1 MTTYTLTGIAVLR
14 GQTGNYPVQG
24 ILQDIN
30 FSVAVP
36 DSTTTIRYTNTVDP
50 NPDADTPISDIQI
63 TGGQARIDG
72 DPLDS
77 QRESIFQVTWNDGGI
92 QRTTVVLELFFE
104 DADVPGYSNVD
115 ADALFILGGDPIP
128 NLQTPAQ
135 WNAFESS
142 IVAIGPATGAAGPN
156 QDIPL
161 SSVFADVAQN
171 DRFIGTDGDDFLEGG
186 RGNDTLIGGDG
197 TDTLIGG
204 NGNDRLVTGDNT
216 WDDYVQ
222 AGTGNDRVI
231 MSGIEHGFVSLGHSD
246 LNRRIVVEIDG
257 NANTGTIGKSGR
269 GTTTLVDVQNPMM
282 ADSLGVYGLGVYG
295 TSRDD
300 IFRFTVT
307 DGGWAQLR
315 GQGGND
321 RFVIGESQGYLRL
334 DYRNAEDG
342 VVAHLGRG
350 RVNDDGHGGSDRI
363 TGDGNVNEIRTGMFD
378 DKVTGSGRDESFILM
393 AGDDTLDG
401 KGGFDRLRYDRS
413 EVDAVNVNLGSG
425 EATGTWRGESFTHH
439 ISNIEHVRGSREGN
453 DILTGNRQ
461 DNRLDGRGGNDTLK
475 GQGGNDLLQG
485 DDGRDLLDGG
495 SGRDTLDGGNGNDTL
510 KGQGSNDLL
519 QGNEGNDRL
528 VGGGGRDTLDGG
540 NGNDVLLGNRGA
552 DVFVFSSGDD
562 RVVGFGGTDEID
574 LRNAFGINDFNDLI
588 NNHATQN
595 GNNAVISDDAGN
607 TLTLVNRD
615 MDNLNA
621 DDFLF

>member
-14 GQTGNYPVQG
+14 GQTGNFPVQG

-63 TGGQARIDG
+63 TGGQAWIEG

-128 NLQTPAQ
+128 NLQTAAQ

-197 TDTLIGG
+197 NDTLLGG

-231 MSGIEHGFVSLGHSD
+231 MSGIDHGFVSLGHSD

-269 GTTTLVDVQNPMM
+269 GTTTLVNVQNPMM
-282 ADSLGVYGLGVYG
+282 ADGLGIYG

-315 GQGGND
+315 GEGGND
-321 RFVIGESQGYLRL
+321 RFVLGESQGYLRL

-350 RVNDDGHGGSDRI
+350 RVNDDGQGGSDRI

-393 AGDDTLDG
+393 AGDDTLNG
-401 KGGFDRLRYDRS
+401 KGGFDLLRYDRS
-413 EVDAVNVNLGSG
+413 YVDAVNVNLGSG

-453 DILTGNRQ
+453 DTLTGNRQ
-461 DNRLDGRGGNDTLK
+461 DNRLEGRGGNDTLK

-485 DDGRDLLDGG
+485 DDGR
-495 SGRDTLDGGNGNDTL
+495 
-510 KGQGSNDLL
+510 
-519 QGNEGNDRL
+519 DRL

-562 RVVGFGGTDEID
+562 RVVGFGRTDEID
-574 LRNAFGINDFNDLI
+574 LRNAFGIDDFNDLI
-588 NNHATQN
+588 NNHATQS
-595 GNNAVISDDAGN
+595 GNNAVISDDADN
-607 TLTLVNRD
+607 SITLVNRD
-615 MDNLNA
+615 IDNLNA

>member
-14 GQTGNYPVQG
+14 SQTGNFPVQG

-36 DSTTTIRYTNTVDP
+36 DSTTTVRYTNTVDP
-50 NPDADTPISDIQI
+50 NPDADTPLSDIQI

-77 QRESIFQVTWNDGGI
+77 QSESIFQVTWNDGGI
-92 QRTTVVLELFFE
+92 QRTTVVLQLFFE

-161 SSVFADVAQN
+161 SSIFADVTQN

-197 TDTLIGG
+197 NDTLLGG

-231 MSGIEHGFVSLGHSD
+231 MSGIDHGFVSLGHSD

-282 ADSLGVYGLGVYG
+282 ADGLGIYG

-321 RFVIGESQGYLRL
+321 RFVLGESQGYLRL

-350 RVNDDGHGGSDRI
+350 RVNDDGQGGSDRI

-393 AGDDTLDG
+393 AGDDTLNG
-401 KGGFDRLRYDRS
+401 KGGFDLLRYDRS
-413 EVDAVNVNLGSG
+413 NVDAVNVNLGSG

-453 DILTGNRQ
+453 DTLTGNRQ
-461 DNRLDGRGGNDTLK
+461 DNRLEGRGGNDTLK

-485 DDGRDLLDGG
+485 D
-495 SGRDTLDGGNGNDTL
+495 
-510 KGQGSNDLL
+510 
-519 QGNEGNDRL
+519 EGNDRL

-562 RVVGFGGTDEID
+562 RVVGFGRTDEID
-574 LRNAFGINDFNDLI
+574 LRNAFGIDDFNDLI
-588 NNHATQN
+588 NNHATQS
-595 GNNAVISDDAGN
+595 GNNAVISDDADN
-607 TLTLVNRD
+607 SITLVNRD

>member
-14 GQTGNYPVQG
+14 SQTGNFPVQG

-36 DSTTTIRYTNTVDP
+36 DSTTTLRYTNTVDP
-50 NPDADTPISDIQI
+50 NPDADTPLSDIQI

-77 QRESIFQVTWNDGGI
+77 QSESIFQVTWNDGGI
-92 QRTTVVLELFFE
+92 QRTTVVLQLFFE

-128 NLQTPAQ
+128 NLQTAAQ

-161 SSVFADVAQN
+161 SSIFADVTQN

-197 TDTLIGG
+197 NDTLIGG

-231 MSGIEHGFVSLGHSD
+231 MSGIDHGFVSLGHSD

-282 ADSLGVYGLGVYG
+282 ADGLGIYG

-321 RFVIGESQGYLRL
+321 RFVLGESQGYLRL

-350 RVNDDGHGGSDRI
+350 RVNDDGQGGSDRI

-393 AGDDTLDG
+393 AGDDTLNG
-401 KGGFDRLRYDRS
+401 KGGFDLLRYDRS
-413 EVDAVNVNLGSG
+413 NVDAVNVNLGSG

-453 DILTGNRQ
+453 DTLTGNRQ
-461 DNRLDGRGGNDTLK
+461 DNRLEGRGGNDTLK

-485 DDGRDLLDGG
+485 D
-495 SGRDTLDGGNGNDTL
+495 
-510 KGQGSNDLL
+510 
-519 QGNEGNDRL
+519 EGNDRL

-562 RVVGFGGTDEID
+562 RVVGFGRTDEID
-574 LRNAFGINDFNDLI
+574 LRNAFGIDDFNDLI
-588 NNHATQN
+588 NNHATQS
-595 GNNAVISDDAGN
+595 GNNAVISDDADN
-607 TLTLVNRD
+607 SITLVNRD

>member
-14 GQTGNYPVQG
+14 GQTGNFPVQG

-77 QRESIFQVTWNDGGI
+77 QRESVFQVTWNDGSTL
-92 QRTTVVLELFFE
+92 RTAVVLELFFE
-104 DADVPGYSNVD
+104 NADVPGYSNVD

-128 NLQTPAQ
+128 NLQTVAQ
-135 WNAFESS
+135 WNAFEAS

-161 SSVFADVAQN
+161 SSLFADVTQN
-171 DRFIGTDGDDFLEGG
+171 DRFIGTSGDDFLEGG

-231 MSGIEHGFVSLGHSD
+231 MSGIEHGFVTLGHSD

-282 ADSLGVYGLGVYG
+282 ADSLGVYGLGIIG

-350 RVNDDGHGGSDRI
+350 RVNDDGQGGSDRI
-363 TGDGNVNEIRTGMFD
+363 TGDGHVNEIRTGMFD
-378 DKVTGSGRDESFILM
+378 DKVTGSSRDESFILM

-413 EVDAVNVNLGSG
+413 EVEAVNVSLGSG
-425 EATGTWRGESFTHH
+425 EATGIWRGDSFTHH
-439 ISNIEHVRGSREGN
+439 IRNIEHVRGSREGN
-453 DILTGNRQ
+453 DTLTGNRQ
-461 DNRLDGRGGNDTLK
+461 DNRLEGRGGNDTLK

-485 DDGRDLLDGG
+485 DDGR
-495 SGRDTLDGGNGNDTL
+495 
-510 KGQGSNDLL
+510 
-519 QGNEGNDRL
+519 DRL

-540 NGNDVLLGNRGA
+540 NGNDVLLGNRGD
-552 DVFVFSSGDD
+552 DVFVFSPGDD
-562 RVVGFGGTDEID
+562 RVVGFGRTDEID
-574 LRNAFGINDFNDLI
+574 LRNAFGIDDFNDLI

-595 GNNAVISDDAGN
+595 GNNAVISDDHGN
-607 TLTLVNRD
+607 SITLVNRD
-615 MDNLNA
+615 MDNLNT

>member
-14 GQTGNYPVQG
+14 SQTGNFPVQG

-36 DSTTTIRYTNTVDP
+36 DSTTTVRYTNTVDP
-50 NPDADTPISDIQI
+50 NPDADTPLSDIQI

-77 QRESIFQVTWNDGGI
+77 QSESIFQVTWNDGGI
-92 QRTTVVLELFFE
+92 QRTTVVLQLFFE

-128 NLQTPAQ
+128 NLQTAAQ

-161 SSVFADVAQN
+161 SSIFADVTQN

-197 TDTLIGG
+197 NDTLIGG

-231 MSGIEHGFVSLGHSD
+231 MSGIDHGFVSLGHSD

-282 ADSLGVYGLGVYG
+282 ADGLGIYG

-321 RFVIGESQGYLRL
+321 RFVLGESQGYLRL

-350 RVNDDGHGGSDRI
+350 RVNDDGQGGSDRI

-393 AGDDTLDG
+393 AGDDTLNG
-401 KGGFDRLRYDRS
+401 KGGFDLLRYDRS
-413 EVDAVNVNLGSG
+413 NVDAVNVNLGSG

-453 DILTGNRQ
+453 DTLTGNRQ
-461 DNRLDGRGGNDTLK
+461 DNRLEGRGGNDTLK

-485 DDGRDLLDGG
+485 D
-495 SGRDTLDGGNGNDTL
+495 
-510 KGQGSNDLL
+510 
-519 QGNEGNDRL
+519 EGNDRL

-562 RVVGFGGTDEID
+562 RVVGFGRTDEID
-574 LRNAFGINDFNDLI
+574 LRNAFGIDDFNDLI
-588 NNHATQN
+588 NNHATQS
-595 GNNAVISDDAGN
+595 GNNAVISDDADN
-607 TLTLVNRD
+607 SITLVNRD

>member
-14 GQTGNYPVQG
+14 GQTGNFPVQG

-36 DSTTTIRYTNTVDP
+36 DSTTTVRYTNTVDP

-63 TGGQARIDG
+63 TGGQARIEG

-77 QRESIFQVTWNDGGI
+77 QSESIFQVTWNDGGT
-92 QRTTVVLELFFE
+92 QRTTVVLQLFFE

-128 NLQTPAQ
+128 DLQTPAQ

-142 IVAIGPATGAAGPN
+142 IVAVGPATGAAGPN

-161 SSVFADVAQN
+161 SSIFADVTQN

-197 TDTLIGG
+197 NDTLIGG
-204 NGNDRLVTGDNT
+204 DGNDRLVTGDNT

-231 MSGIEHGFVSLGHSD
+231 MSGIDHGFVSLGHSD

-282 ADSLGVYGLGVYG
+282 ADGLGIYG
-295 TSRDD
+295 TSHDD

-350 RVNDDGHGGSDRI
+350 RVNDDGQGGSDRI

-393 AGDDTLDG
+393 AGDDTLNG
-401 KGGFDRLRYDRS
+401 KGGFDLLRYDRS
-413 EVDAVNVNLGSG
+413 YVDAVNVNLGSG
-425 EATGTWRGESFTHH
+425 EATGTWRGESFIHH

-461 DNRLDGRGGNDTLK
+461 DNRLEGRGGNDTLK

-485 DDGRDLLDGG
+485 DDGRDRLD
-495 SGRDTLDGGNGNDTL
+495 
-510 KGQGSNDLL
+510 
-519 QGNEGNDRL
+519 
-528 VGGGGRDTLDGG
+528 GGGGRDTLDGG

-562 RVVGFGGTDEID
+562 RVVGFGRTDEID
-574 LRNAFGINDFNDLI
+574 LRNAFGIDDFNDLI
-588 NNHATQN
+588 NNHATQS
-595 GNNAVISDDAGN
+595 GNNAVISDDADN
-607 TLTLVNRD
+607 SITLVNRD
-615 MDNLNA
+615 IDNLNA

>member
-14 GQTGNYPVQG
+14 GQTGNFPVQG

-63 TGGQARIDG
+63 TGGQAWIEG

-128 NLQTPAQ
+128 NLQTAAQ

-142 IVAIGPATGAAGPN
+142 IVAIGPATGTAGPN

-161 SSVFADVAQN
+161 SSIFADVAQN

-197 TDTLIGG
+197 NDTLLGG

-231 MSGIEHGFVSLGHSD
+231 MSGIDHGFVSLGHSD

-282 ADSLGVYGLGVYG
+282 ADGLGIYG

-315 GQGGND
+315 GEGGND
-321 RFVIGESQGYLRL
+321 RFVLGESQGYLRL

-350 RVNDDGHGGSDRI
+350 RVSDDGQGGSDRI

-393 AGDDTLDG
+393 AGDDTLNG
-401 KGGFDRLRYDRS
+401 KGGFDLLRYDRS
-413 EVDAVNVNLGSG
+413 YVDAVNVNLGSG

-453 DILTGNRQ
+453 DTLTGNRQ
-461 DNRLDGRGGNDTLK
+461 DNRLEGRGGNDTLK

-485 DDGRDLLDGG
+485 DDGR
-495 SGRDTLDGGNGNDTL
+495 
-510 KGQGSNDLL
+510 
-519 QGNEGNDRL
+519 DRL

-562 RVVGFGGTDEID
+562 RVVGFGRTDEID
-574 LRNAFGINDFNDLI
+574 LRNAFGIDDFNDLI
-588 NNHATQN
+588 NNHATQS
-595 GNNAVISDDAGN
+595 GNNAVISDDADN
-607 TLTLVNRD
+607 SITLVNRD
-615 MDNLNA
+615 IDNLNA

>member
-14 GQTGNYPVQG
+14 GQTGNFPVQG

-63 TGGQARIDG
+63 TGGQAWIEG

-128 NLQTPAQ
+128 NLQTAAQ

-161 SSVFADVAQN
+161 SSIFADVAQN

-197 TDTLIGG
+197 NDTLLGG

-231 MSGIEHGFVSLGHSD
+231 MSGIDHGFVSLGHSD

-269 GTTTLVDVQNPMM
+269 GTTTLVNVQNPMM
-282 ADSLGVYGLGVYG
+282 ADGLGIYG

-315 GQGGND
+315 GEGGND
-321 RFVIGESQGYLRL
+321 RFVLGESQGYLRL

-350 RVNDDGHGGSDRI
+350 RVNDDGQGGSDRI

-393 AGDDTLDG
+393 AGDDTLNG
-401 KGGFDRLRYDRS
+401 KGGFDLLRYDRS
-413 EVDAVNVNLGSG
+413 YVDAVNVNLGSG

-453 DILTGNRQ
+453 DTLTGNRQ
-461 DNRLDGRGGNDTLK
+461 DNRLEGRGGNDTLK

-485 DDGRDLLDGG
+485 DDGR
-495 SGRDTLDGGNGNDTL
+495 
-510 KGQGSNDLL
+510 
-519 QGNEGNDRL
+519 DRL

-562 RVVGFGGTDEID
+562 RVVGFGRTDEID
-574 LRNAFGINDFNDLI
+574 LRNAFGIDDFNDLI
-588 NNHATQN
+588 NNHATQS
-595 GNNAVISDDAGN
+595 GNNAVISDDADN
-607 TLTLVNRD
+607 SITLVNRD
-615 MDNLNA
+615 IDNLNA

>member
-14 GQTGNYPVQG
+14 GQTGNFPVQG

-63 TGGQARIDG
+63 TGGQAWIEG

-128 NLQTPAQ
+128 NLQTAAQ

-161 SSVFADVAQN
+161 SSIFADVAQN

-197 TDTLIGG
+197 NDTLFGG

-231 MSGIEHGFVSLGHSD
+231 MSGIDHGFVSLGHSD

-269 GTTTLVDVQNPMM
+269 GTTTLVNVQNPMM
-282 ADSLGVYGLGVYG
+282 ADGLGIYG

-315 GQGGND
+315 GEGGND
-321 RFVIGESQGYLRL
+321 RFVLGESQGYLRL

-350 RVNDDGHGGSDRI
+350 RVNDDGQGGSDRI

-393 AGDDTLDG
+393 AGDDTLNG
-401 KGGFDRLRYDRS
+401 KGGFDLLRYDRS
-413 EVDAVNVNLGSG
+413 YVDAVNVNLGSG

-453 DILTGNRQ
+453 DTLTGNRQ
-461 DNRLDGRGGNDTLK
+461 DNRLEGRGGNDTLK

-485 DDGRDLLDGG
+485 DDGR
-495 SGRDTLDGGNGNDTL
+495 
-510 KGQGSNDLL
+510 
-519 QGNEGNDRL
+519 DRL

-562 RVVGFGGTDEID
+562 RVVGFGRTDEID
-574 LRNAFGINDFNDLI
+574 LRNAFGIDDFNDLI
-588 NNHATQN
+588 NNHATQS
-595 GNNAVISDDAGN
+595 GNNAVISDDADN
-607 TLTLVNRD
+607 SITLVNRD
-615 MDNLNA
+615 IDNLNA

>member
-36 DSTTTIRYTNTVDP
+36 DSTTTLRYTNTVDP

-63 TGGQARIDG
+63 TGGQARIEG

-77 QRESIFQVTWNDGGI
+77 QSESIFQVTWNDGGI
-92 QRTTVVLELFFE
+92 QRTTVVLQLFFE

-128 NLQTPAQ
+128 NLQTAAQ
-135 WNAFESS
+135 WNAFEAS
-142 IVAIGPATGAAGPN
+142 IVAVGPATGAAGPN

-197 TDTLIGG
+197 NDTLLGG

-231 MSGIEHGFVSLGHSD
+231 MSGIDHGFVSLGHSD

-257 NANTGTIGKSGR
+257 NDNTGTIGKSGR
-269 GTTTLVDVQNPMM
+269 GTTTLVNVQNPMM
-282 ADSLGVYGLGVYG
+282 ADGLGIYG

-315 GQGGND
+315 GEGGND
-321 RFVIGESQGYLRL
+321 RFVLGESQGYLRL

-350 RVNDDGHGGSDRI
+350 RVNDDGQGGSDRI

-393 AGDDTLDG
+393 AGDDTLNG
-401 KGGFDRLRYDRS
+401 KGGFDLLRYDRS
-413 EVDAVNVNLGSG
+413 YVDAVNVNLGSG
-425 EATGTWRGESFTHH
+425 EATGTWRGESFIHH

-461 DNRLDGRGGNDTLK
+461 DNRLEGRGGNDTLK

-485 DDGRDLLDGG
+485 DDGRDRLDGG

>member
-14 GQTGNYPVQG
+14 GQTGNFPVQG
-24 ILQDIN
+24 LLQDIN

-72 DPLDS
+72 EPLDS

-92 QRTTVVLELFFE
+92 LRTTVVLELFFE
-104 DADVPGYSNVD
+104 NADVPGYSNVD
-115 ADALFILGGDPIP
+115 ADALFLLGGDPIP
-128 NLQTPAQ
+128 NLQTAAQ

-161 SSVFADVAQN
+161 SSVFADVTQN

-231 MSGIEHGFVSLGHSD
+231 MSGIEHGFVTLGHSD

-439 ISNIEHVRGSREGN
+439 IRNIEHVRGSREGN
-453 DILTGNRQ
+453 DTLTGNRQ
-461 DNRLDGRGGNDTLK
+461 DNRLEGRGGNDTLK

-485 DDGRDLLDGG
+485 D
-495 SGRDTLDGGNGNDTL
+495 
-510 KGQGSNDLL
+510 
-519 QGNEGNDRL
+519 EGNDRL

-552 DVFVFSSGDD
+552 DVFVFSPGDD
-562 RVVGFGGTDEID
+562 RVVGFGRTDEID
-574 LRNAFGINDFNDLI
+574 LRNAFGIDDFNDLI
-588 NNHATQN
+588 NNHTAQS

-607 TLTLVNRD
+607 SITLVNRD